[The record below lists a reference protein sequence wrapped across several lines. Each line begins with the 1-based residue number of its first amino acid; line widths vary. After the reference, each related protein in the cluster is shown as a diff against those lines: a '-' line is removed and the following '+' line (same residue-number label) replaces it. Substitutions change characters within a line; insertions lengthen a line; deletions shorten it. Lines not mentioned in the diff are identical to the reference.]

1 MKILQCYVWA
11 TLILPCR
18 FFHHSKM
25 IQKSHHIAVFSLVR
39 IQSWNV
45 QNKRLIQVR
54 KTEKAFSNNKYFF
67 NIFAKFKGGKNE
79 LIPSDFVILLDRSGS
94 MSGIKIQMAVEAL
107 IFFLKSL
114 PEGSIYNIVS
124 FGSTFEFLHEQSL

>member
-1 MKILQCYVWA
+1 MFA
-11 TLILPCR
+11 M
-18 FFHHSKM
+18 FEDG
-25 IQKSHHIAVFSLVR
+25 KSD
-39 IQSWNV
+39 
-45 QNKRLIQVR
+45 
-54 KTEKAFSNNKYFF
+54 
-67 NIFAKFKGGKNE
+67 

-124 FGSTFEFLHEQSL
+124 FGSTFEFLHDQSL